1 MLLLLAFGA
10 VVLRTLLTDL
20 VGDSA
25 SAVVGCTYPCLDV
38 RLAFLHILFNL
49 FFLGPGKVLKNS

>member
-1 MLLLLAFGA
+1 MLLFLAFGA
-10 VVLRTLLTDL
+10 VVLRTLLTDF

-25 SAVVGCTYPCLDV
+25 SAVVDRAYPCLDV

-49 FFLGPGKVLKNS
+49 FFLGPG

>member
-10 VVLRTLLTDL
+10 VVLRTLLTDF

-25 SAVVGCTYPCLDV
+25 PAVVDRAYPCLDF

-49 FFLGPGKVLKNS
+49 FFLGPG